1 MSTADLLQE
10 CRDILGCAI
19 FINSGYRC
27 LLLNNALPGASKTSD
42 HMKGLASDIIS
53 PSFGSPED
61 IMKKL
66 HSAGVEVDQCFCEG
80 SWLHISKRKLGK
92 NRMMYGYYLYDD
104 KLKKRVFKPI

>member
-1 MSTADLLQE
+1 MNQCTAIKKEDLTRPNFHWLDFF
-10 CRDILGCAI
+10 RS
-19 FINSGYRC
+19 N
-27 LLLNNALPGASKTSD
+27 TSD
-42 HMKGLASDIIS
+42 IRS